1 MNDPRMLTRLASGHR
16 GVLAAKVRGF
26 GSNLLKCS
34 REQIGTKPAKTKVG
48 HLPLGPRRHLMC

>member
-34 REQIGTKPAKTKVG
+34 REQIGTKRAYLRPATFNFAPG
-48 HLPLGPRRHLMC
+48 AWRHI